1 MEEIKELINRTQV
14 VQNNKLGNGLNQF
27 AKLLSELRK
36 KDIPTAIVNTI
47 NQEIDKLNGFSG
59 SDKEL
64 LNQVRKTQSLI
75 LSLVKKELG
84 LVPKCHFQTLWMV
97 LGMATFGIPFGVV
110 FGLTLGNM
118 AFFAIGLPIGLSIGL
133 AIGAGMDKKA
143 QEEGRQLDI
152 EIKA

>member
-1 MEEIKELINRTQV
+1 MEIKELIERPEIE
-14 VQNNKLGNGLNQF
+14 QNSKLNTAYSLLKN
-27 AKLLSELRK
+27 LLSELRK
-36 KDIPTAIVNTI
+36 REIPIEILNSI

-64 LNQVRKTQSLI
+64 LKQVRNSQSLI

-84 LVPKCHFQTLWMV
+84 LVPKGHFQTMWMAM
-97 LGMATFGIPFGVV
+97 GMATFGIPFGVV

-118 AFFAIGLPIGLSIGL
+118 AFFAIGIPIGMSIGL
-133 AIGAGMDKKA
+133 AIGAGMDKKE

>member
-1 MEEIKELINRTQV
+1 MEIKELIERSEIE
-14 VQNNKLGNGLNQF
+14 QNSKLNTAYSLLKN
-27 AKLLSELRK
+27 LLSELRK
-36 KDIPTAIVNTI
+36 REIPIEILNSI

-64 LNQVRKTQSLI
+64 LKQVRNSQSLI

-84 LVPKCHFQTLWMV
+84 LVPKGHFQTMWMAM
-97 LGMATFGIPFGVV
+97 GMATFGIPFGVV

-118 AFFAIGLPIGLSIGL
+118 AFFAIGIPIGMSIGL

>member
-1 MEEIKELINRTQV
+1 MEIKELIERPEIE
-14 VQNNKLGNGLNQF
+14 QNNKLNAAYSQLKN
-27 AKLLSELRK
+27 LLSELRK
-36 KDIPTAIVNTI
+36 REIPTEILNAID
-47 NQEIDKLNGFSG
+47 QEVDKVNGFSG

-64 LNQVRKTQSLI
+64 PKQIRNSQSLI
-75 LSLVKKELG
+75 LSLVKKELNV
-84 LVPKCHFQTLWMV
+84 VPKGHFQTLWMV
-97 LGMATFGIPFGVV
+97 LGMTTFGIPFGVV

-118 AFFAIGLPIGLSIGL
+118 AFFAIGIPMGLSIGL

>member
-1 MEEIKELINRTQV
+1 MEIKELIESPEIE
-14 VQNNKLGNGLNQF
+14 QNSKLNTAYSLLKN
-27 AKLLSELRK
+27 LLSELRK
-36 KDIPTAIVNTI
+36 REIPIEILNSI

-59 SDKEL
+59 SEKEL
-64 LNQVRKTQSLI
+64 LKQVRNSQSLI

-84 LVPKCHFQTLWMV
+84 LVPKGHFQTMWMAM
-97 LGMATFGIPFGVV
+97 GMATFGIPFGVV

-118 AFFAIGLPIGLSIGL
+118 AFFAIGIPIGMSIGL

>member
-1 MEEIKELINRTQV
+1 MEIIELIESPEIE
-14 VQNNKLGNGLNQF
+14 QNSKFNTAYSLLKN
-27 AKLLSELRK
+27 LLSELRK
-36 KDIPTAIVNTI
+36 REIPIEILNSI

-59 SDKEL
+59 SNKEL
-64 LNQVRKTQSLI
+64 LKQVRNSQSLI

-84 LVPKCHFQTLWMV
+84 LVPKGHFQTMWMAM
-97 LGMATFGIPFGVV
+97 GMATFGIPFGVV

-118 AFFAIGLPIGLSIGL
+118 AFFGIGIPIGMSIGL

>member
-1 MEEIKELINRTQV
+1 MEIKELIERPEIE
-14 VQNNKLGNGLNQF
+14 QNSKLNAAYSQLKN
-27 AKLLSELRK
+27 LLSELRK
-36 KDIPTAIVNTI
+36 REMPIEILNSI

-59 SDKEL
+59 SDNEL
-64 LNQVRKTQSLI
+64 LKQVRNSQSLI

-84 LVPKCHFQTLWMV
+84 LVPKGHFQTMWMAM
-97 LGMATFGIPFGVV
+97 GMATFGIPFGVV

-118 AFFAIGLPIGLSIGL
+118 AFFAIGIPIGMSIGL

>member
-1 MEEIKELINRTQV
+1 MEIKELIERSEIE
-14 VQNNKLGNGLNQF
+14 QNSKLNTAYSLLKN
-27 AKLLSELRK
+27 LLSELRK
-36 KDIPTAIVNTI
+36 REIPIEILNSI

-59 SDKEL
+59 SNKEL
-64 LNQVRKTQSLI
+64 LKQVRNSQSLI

-84 LVPKCHFQTLWMV
+84 LVPKGHFQTMWMAM
-97 LGMATFGIPFGVV
+97 GMATFGIPFGVV

-118 AFFAIGLPIGLSIGL
+118 AFFAIGIPIGMSIGL

>member
-1 MEEIKELINRTQV
+1 MEIKELIERPEIE
-14 VQNNKLGNGLNQF
+14 QNSKLNTAYSLLKN
-27 AKLLSELRK
+27 LLSELRK
-36 KDIPTAIVNTI
+36 REIPIEILNSI

-59 SDKEL
+59 SNKEL
-64 LNQVRKTQSLI
+64 LKQVRNSQSLI

-84 LVPKCHFQTLWMV
+84 LVPKGHFQTMWMAM
-97 LGMATFGIPFGVV
+97 GMATFGIPFGVV

-118 AFFAIGLPIGLSIGL
+118 AFFAIGIPIGMSIGL
-133 AIGAGMDKKA
+133 AIGAGMDKKE